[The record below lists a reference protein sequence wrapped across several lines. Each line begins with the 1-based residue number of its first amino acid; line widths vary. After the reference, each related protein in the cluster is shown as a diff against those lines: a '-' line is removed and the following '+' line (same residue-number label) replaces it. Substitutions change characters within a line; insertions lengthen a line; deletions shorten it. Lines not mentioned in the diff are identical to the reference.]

1 MAALHWICGV
11 GKHYGSFVQ
20 RRVAETRSLVDHEN
34 WYFTDSGSS
43 SAEVLP
49 RGALLSN
56 LE

>member
-20 RRVAETRSLVDHEN
+20 RRVAETRSLVDHEH

-43 SAEVLP
+43 SAEVLS